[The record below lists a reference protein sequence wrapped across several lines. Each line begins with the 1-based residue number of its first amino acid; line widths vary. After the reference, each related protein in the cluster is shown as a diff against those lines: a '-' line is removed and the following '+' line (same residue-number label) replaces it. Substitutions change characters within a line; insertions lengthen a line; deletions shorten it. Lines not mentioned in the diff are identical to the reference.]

1 MKEYLGIQFLS
12 ARSSKRKRESAW
24 VKKPLDELEKD
35 YDPAWLAEKVVA
47 VQTGEPHPQDTCNF
61 QPRGY
66 MSIRCKVSQ
75 LSTIIQHFLSMV
87 AWQDPTNPKKMLYS
101 VYVGA
106 TDSRAEIDET
116 GQKVKAKARI
126 AQNKAMRAGVAAVLT
141 TRAAERAAIP
151 LQNGGTGLEPRRK
164 AAAVKKEKVKKERT
178 EEQED
183 QARFQKECG
192 QILNRKKICKCFELP
207 PYVAINKTSLEAFKR
222 SKLED
227 LNPGQQSPDCL
238 HEDYGNWNSAPGR
251 HAKSS

>member
-75 LSTIIQHFLSMV
+75 LSTIIQNFLSMV

-192 QILNRKKICKCFELP
+192 QILNRKKNLQMF
-207 PYVAINKTSLEAFKR
+207 
-222 SKLED
+222 
-227 LNPGQQSPDCL
+227 
-238 HEDYGNWNSAPGR
+238 
-251 HAKSS
+251 